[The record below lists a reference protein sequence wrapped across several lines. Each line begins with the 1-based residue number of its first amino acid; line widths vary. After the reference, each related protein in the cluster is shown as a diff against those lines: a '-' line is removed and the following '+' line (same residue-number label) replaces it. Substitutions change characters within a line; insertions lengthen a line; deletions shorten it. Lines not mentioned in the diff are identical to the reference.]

1 MDASLEVRSL
11 ARTPVLAGAS
21 SEVLNGLAEAATT
34 RTLRRGEAVWH
45 AGELPTDFIV
55 LARGLVKVTRV
66 TPAGKRVFCACF
78 GAPQSIGDAAVI
90 KRIPYPA
97 TVSVLTPRAL
107 LVCVPAALFM
117 EALTRHPELSLQLA
131 ANMREKL
138 GALHDKI
145 DVLSAGAV
153 DARLAMTLLKLSGQ
167 YGDELEDGDEL
178 LPVPLTRREL
188 SEIAATSLETVVRI
202 MKRWERAGVL
212 ETQPQGFVIRDAAA
226 LHLALGERAPQD
238 PRATSDEHAD

>member
-1 MDASLEVRSL
+1 MRSL

-21 SEVLNGLAEAATT
+21 SDVLNGLAREATT
-34 RTLRRGEAVWH
+34 RTLRRGEVVWH
-45 AGELPTDFIV
+45 TGDLPTDFIV
-55 LARGLVKVTRV
+55 LAQGLVKVMRV
-66 TPAGKRVFCACF
+66 TAAGKGVFCACF

-90 KRIPYPA
+90 KGIPYPA
-97 TVSVLTPRAL
+97 TVSVLTPRAA
-107 LVCVPAALFM
+107 LVCVPAPLFLD
-117 EALTRHPELSLQLA
+117 ALTRNPELSLQLA

-167 YGDELEDGDEL
+167 YGDELEDGGEL
-178 LPVPLTRREL
+178 LPIMLTRREL

-212 ETQPQGFVIRDAAA
+212 ETQQQGFVIRDAAA
-226 LHLALGERAPQD
+226 LHRALRERSPEASEVD
-238 PRATSDEHAD
+238 